1 MDFEKFA
8 VLSMNNLAQV
18 PKSHCVGFYTLW
30 FDVEKGRLT
39 TEARESPARRQLW
52 FDVVSKIFAK
62 FRL

>member
-8 VLSMNNLAQV
+8 VLSMNNLAQA

-39 TEARESPARRQLW
+39 TSKGKDRYAILLW
-52 FDVVSKIFAK
+52 FDVDSKNFAK